1 MARKAPT
8 FIQPKCY
15 AHYDKKTGEIFS
27 IGNEINLLYPNRIE
41 ISQDDHDRLLYGHEK
56 FNEYQIGYI
65 RTVDNRTILALAP
78 KSEQGYAFK
87 NNVFEW
93 ISEPPTD
100 ATELVV
106 SWSNQSWTF
115 SISEACRER
124 IKENSTI
131 ETIPFFVMLA
141 TDFDFLIR
149 TIFVNVQDL
158 ILHDKIEKIFESRLE
173 QDITKISIASNIVF
187 QSYGLKIND

>member
-8 FIQPKCY
+8 FVPPTFY

-27 IGNEINLLYPNRIE
+27 IGNEINPVYPSRIE
-41 ISQDDHDRLLYGHEK
+41 ITQYEHDRFLYGHEK
-56 FNEYQIGYI
+56 FSDYQIGYI
-65 RTVDNRTILALAP
+65 RTADNTTILALAA
-78 KSEQGYAFK
+78 KAEHGYAFK

-93 ISEPPTD
+93 ISEPPT
-100 ATELVV
+100 ATTELIV
-106 SWSNQSWTF
+106 SWSKQSWTF

-124 IKENSTI
+124 IKENITV

-141 TDFDFLIR
+141 NDFDFLIR

-158 ILHDKIEKIFESRLE
+158 ILHDKIEKLFESRLE